1 MLTIFGLKHCTTTQ
15 KAKKYLESQGIEF
28 HEIIDIRDNPPS
40 PEIIKLSIE
49 QVNHQVRKMMNTSG
63 GLYREMG
70 LKDKLD
76 TLSEAEVITLLSEH
90 GMLIKRPLITDGKI
104 ATTGAKE
111 KDLETIWVKN

>member
-1 MLTIFGLKHCTTTQ
+1 MLTIYGLQHCTTTQ
-15 KAKKYLESQGIEF
+15 KAKKYLESKGLEF
-28 HEIIDIRDNPPS
+28 NEIIDIRDNPPS
-40 PEIIKLSIE
+40 PEIIRLAIE

-76 TLSEAEVITLLSEH
+76 SLSEADIIRLLSEH

-104 ATTGAKE
+104 ATNGAKE
-111 KDLETIWVKN
+111 KDLETIWVKK